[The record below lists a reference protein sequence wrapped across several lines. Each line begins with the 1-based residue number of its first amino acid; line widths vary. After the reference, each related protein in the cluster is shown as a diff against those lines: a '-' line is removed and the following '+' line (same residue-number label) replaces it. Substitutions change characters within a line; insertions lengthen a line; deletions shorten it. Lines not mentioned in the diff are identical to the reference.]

1 MLYQAKKCWQNS
13 LPCPMV
19 SNHLGK
25 SGRYFIVLNCDSENR
40 LSFGTRG
47 RVLDLLGLPT
57 SAYTQQK

>member
-1 MLYQAKKCWQNS
+1 
-13 LPCPMV
+13 MV
-19 SNHLGK
+19 SNDLGK

-40 LSFGTRG
+40 LSFGTCG